1 MIKKKNKSPETISLN
16 KEEVKTILECLLF
29 SSSVDVCASWY
40 QEDTKKMLELAE
52 RFRYQFND
60 VPIENVY
67 MTHFNEDK
75 DLFMEKYSK
84 RIIKSFP
91 EIEHVSKEKI

>member
-1 MIKKKNKSPETISLN
+1 MIKNKTQSSDSIALN
-16 KEEVKTILECLLF
+16 KDEVKTILECLLF

-40 QEDTKKMLELAE
+40 EEDTKKMLNLAE
-52 RFRYQFND
+52 RLRYQYRD

-67 MTHFNEDK
+67 MTHFNDDK

-84 RIIKSFP
+84 RIIKTFP